1 VTRHRIVLLVVLIGL
16 CGCTRASPPALGA
29 TLPGEDSVGLA
40 RGDLAHRL
48 DAFLATATDSGF
60 AGTVLIARDGEI
72 ILHKAY
78 GWADEARSRP
88 ITTQTPFWVASVSKQ
103 FTAAAILALAEDGR
117 LRVTDSVTEY
127 LEAVPAD
134 KTGIT
139 IHRLLTHTAG
149 LRQNYAADGI
159 GDRDSAVR
167 AILLQPLRYP
177 PGERFGYSN
186 DAYNLLAAIVE
197 IVAGQS
203 FETYLRTR
211 LLQPAGMRHSGFWG
225 SPGDEA
231 VAEIRRDPARPR
243 RPNWGFRGAT
253 GIYSTPAD
261 LYRWHLALRAH
272 RVLTEASRRTLL
284 APHVALESEGHAAY
298 GWFLTR
304 TPRGTTAVW
313 TRGTE
318 DFGHNAILMTYPE
331 EGIVIVAASNA
342 GERDGI
348 AVTRGLADTLAT
360 LMAGPTKGR

>member
-1 VTRHRIVLLVVLIGL
+1 
-16 CGCTRASPPALGA
+16 
-29 TLPGEDSVGLA
+29 
-40 RGDLAHRL
+40 L
-48 DAFLATATDSGF
+48 DAFLAAATDSGF

-117 LRVTDSVTEY
+117 LRINDSITRY
-127 LEAVPAD
+127 FEAVPVD
-134 KTGIT
+134 RTGIT

-149 LRQNYAADGI
+149 LGQNYAADGI
-159 GDRDSAVR
+159 ADRDSAVR
-167 AILLQPLRYP
+167 ALLLQPLRHP

-186 DAYNLLAAIVE
+186 DGYNLLAAIVE
-197 IVAGQS
+197 IASGQS
-203 FETYLRTR
+203 FETFLQTR
-211 LLQPAGMRHSGFWG
+211 LFQPAGMRQTGFWG
-225 SPGDEA
+225 LPGDETVA
-231 VAEIRRDPARPR
+231 VIRRDPARAR

-253 GIYSTPAD
+253 GISSTPAD
-261 LYRWHLALRAH
+261 LYQWYLALQAN

-284 APHVALESEGHAAY
+284 APHVALVSEGHAAY
-298 GWFLTR
+298 GWFLTP

-331 EGIVIVAASNA
+331 ERIVIVAASNA
-342 GERDGI
+342 GEREGI
-348 AVTRGLADTLAT
+348 AVTRRLADDLAKRIFD
-360 LMAGPTKGR
+360 GPASPP